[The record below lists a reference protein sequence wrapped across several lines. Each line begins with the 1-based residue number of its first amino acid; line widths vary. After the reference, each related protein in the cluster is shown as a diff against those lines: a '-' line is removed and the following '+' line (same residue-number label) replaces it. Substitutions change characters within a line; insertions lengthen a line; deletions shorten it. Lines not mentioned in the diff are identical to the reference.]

1 MALGKKKKAKADA
14 AETTEAAE
22 AEGAPAPAKRSKG
35 SIAVPIACLAVG
47 ALLGPKVLGTQ
58 GAAGAAAAPAAPV
71 EQEVELGE
79 VVVLDPVTVN
89 LADGRVLKVG
99 VALQLTAEAKH
110 AKAEKDDPTKGYA
123 PALDAVLD
131 TLGRHSMA
139 ELVEPDGRDRAKVA
153 LVERLEELTHGDVVD
168 VYFHQFVMA

>member
-14 AETTEAAE
+14 AETTEADD
-22 AEGAPAPAKRSKG
+22 APAPAKRSKG
-35 SIAVPIACLAVG
+35 SIAVPVACLAVG

-58 GAAGAAAAPAAPV
+58 GAAGASPAPAPAAV
-71 EQEVELGE
+71 EEKVELGE

-99 VALQLTAEAKH
+99 VALQLSADAKH
-110 AKAEKDDPTKGYA
+110 AKAEKDDPTKGFA

-131 TLGRHSMA
+131 TLGRHSMT
-139 ELVEPDGRDRAKVA
+139 ELVEPGGRDRAKEA
-153 LVERLEELTHGDVVD
+153 LVERLEELSHGDVVD

>member
-1 MALGKKKKAKADA
+1 MALGKKKAKADDGDATETDESA
-14 AETTEAAE
+14 A
-22 AEGAPAPAKRSKG
+22 APAAKRSKG

-58 GAAGAAAAPAAPV
+58 GAAGATSAPAPPA
-71 EQEVELGE
+71 EQAVELGE

-99 VALQLTAEAKH
+99 VALQLEKH
-110 AKAEKDDPTKGYA
+110 AEHVKADKDDPTKGYA

-131 TLGRHSMA
+131 TLGRHSMT
-139 ELVEPDGRDRAKVA
+139 ELVEPDGRDRAKET
-153 LVERLEELTHGDVVD
+153 LVERLDELTHGEVVD
-168 VYFHQFVMA
+168 VYFHQFVMG

>member
-14 AETTEAAE
+14 AETTEADD
-22 AEGAPAPAKRSKG
+22 APAPARRSKG

-47 ALLGPKVLGTQ
+47 ALLGPRVLGTQ
-58 GAAGAAAAPAAPV
+58 GAAGASPDPAAPV
-71 EQEVELGE
+71 EEKVELGE

-99 VALQLTAEAKH
+99 VALQLNADAKH
-110 AKAEKDDPTKGYA
+110 VKAEKDDPTKGYA

-131 TLGRHSMA
+131 TLGRHSMT
-139 ELVEPDGRDRAKVA
+139 ELVEPGGRDRAKVD
-153 LVERLEELTHGDVVD
+153 LVERLEELSGGDVVD